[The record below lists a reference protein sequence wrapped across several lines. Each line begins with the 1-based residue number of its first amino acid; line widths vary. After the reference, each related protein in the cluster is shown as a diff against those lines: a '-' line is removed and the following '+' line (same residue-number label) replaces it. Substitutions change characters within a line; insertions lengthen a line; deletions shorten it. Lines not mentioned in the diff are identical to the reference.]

1 MILNSNRAVSLARA
15 RCRARA
21 APRRAPRT
29 RARATKKNHRPL
41 ARRARA
47 ARAPPPPR
55 PTDRP
60 RRRATA
66 TTTTTRA
73 TRARSNARSRAVRAV
88 ALAAALALGALRA
101 RRATTTGRGGGADAD
116 AAARATTLRRALDAV
131 TRSASAVEFFV
142 EDVATRRASHKA
154 PTVLVAANTPE
165 GLRAARASLEAT
177 LRRGARGRCA
187 MTLDCAAA
195 NLRELDADEARG
207 RLQRALA
214 RHLAG
219 CSRDEDGAVVVLHDV
234 ANMSPEHVPAL
245 LPALSE
251 DGAYAYDGESI
262 STTRGV
268 FVLTAHL
275 PATRAAAAA
284 ATDEKTFTNA
294 AKMALLDAMRAKTSD
309 DDATA
314 LAFRRRIDVAV
325 PANA

>member
-1 MILNSNRAVSLARA
+1 MILNLNASLARA
-15 RCRARA
+15 MPRARRVA
-21 APRRAPRT
+21 RDASRADARADATPPSPRASRA
-29 RARATKKNHRPL
+29 RARATATAARRPTDRGRRR
-41 ARRARA
+41 ATTTDATTRRATTRRARA
-47 ARAPPPPR
+47 ALA
-55 PTDRP
+55 
-60 RRRATA
+60 AL
-66 TTTTTRA
+66 
-73 TRARSNARSRAVRAV
+73 AV
-88 ALAAALALGALRA
+88 ALALRA
-101 RRATTTGRGGGADAD
+101 ATTTRRAREGRRRVDATRAD
-116 AAARATTLRRALDAV
+116 ARATTLRRALDAV

-142 EDVATRRASHKA
+142 EDVATRRAGRKA
-154 PTVLVAANTPE
+154 PTVLVAASTVE
-165 GLRAARASLEAT
+165 GMRATRASLEAT
-177 LRRGARGRCA
+177 LAAGAFGKCA

-195 NLRELDADEARG
+195 SLRASDADEARG

-214 RHLAG
+214 RHFAG

-262 STTRGV
+262 ATTRGV

-275 PATRAAAAA
+275 PATRAAAAD

-294 AKMALLDAMRAKTSD
+294 AKTALLDAMRAKTSD

>member
-1 MILNSNRAVSLARA
+1 
-15 RCRARA
+15 
-21 APRRAPRT
+21 
-29 RARATKKNHRPL
+29 
-41 ARRARA
+41 
-47 ARAPPPPR
+47 
-55 PTDRP
+55 
-60 RRRATA
+60 
-66 TTTTTRA
+66 
-73 TRARSNARSRAVRAV
+73 
-88 ALAAALALGALRA
+88 
-101 RRATTTGRGGGADAD
+101 
-116 AAARATTLRRALDAV
+116 
-131 TRSASAVEFFV
+131 VEFFV